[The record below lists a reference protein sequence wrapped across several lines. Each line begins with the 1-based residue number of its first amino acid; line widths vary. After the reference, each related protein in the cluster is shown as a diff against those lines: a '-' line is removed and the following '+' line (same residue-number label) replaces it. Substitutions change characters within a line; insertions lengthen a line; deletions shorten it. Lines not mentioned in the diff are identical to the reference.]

1 MRNKNDWFLQVT
13 LCLAEC
19 CLVWSETGNSL
30 PLAAIYWRFSTEK
43 SPPARINR
51 SPLKRRSESAALFS
65 ARQTIVGK
73 TFSAPPKF
81 AIFAR
86 RCSALLDDGFCTNFN
101 PCESKGCFFI
111 LSYSQQDLP
120 LPTARWLRLNV
131 TFIYRK
137 TLCKV
142 KPNAQSYILFSYPLF
157 LNFHSLL
164 THLLRFESAACL
176 LVADGISWRQRVSH
190 NFFSKLRS
198 TVFFAAFFSK
208 RKRVLPRVF
217 LVPFKA
223 RSLSHSF
230 GKLSEMR

>member
-1 MRNKNDWFLQVT
+1 MSRYGLRKLRFRLKCT
-13 LCLAEC
+13 
-19 CLVWSETGNSL
+19 
-30 PLAAIYWRFSTEK
+30 IYMCYYTV
-43 SPPARINR
+43 NR
-51 SPLKRRSESAALFS
+51 
-65 ARQTIVGK
+65 
-73 TFSAPPKF
+73 
-81 AIFAR
+81 
-86 RCSALLDDGFCTNFN
+86 TNF
-101 PCESKGCFFI
+101 SDR
-111 LSYSQQDLP
+111 LAY
-120 LPTARWLRLNV
+120 ARWLRLNV
-131 TFIYRK
+131 AFIYRK

-142 KPNAQSYILFSYPLF
+142 KPNAQSYLFYYPLF
-157 LNFHSLL
+157 LNYHSLL